1 MDYDEVLHA
10 RGVAQHCKR
19 HVPVTLTVGSV
30 PCTRQV
36 QLQAWEGAISI
47 ITQLFPSPVPC
58 ATGHAE
64 GICLKRTWFA
74 LTQNLFSAMAVG

>member
-1 MDYDEVLHA
+1 MARLRAYISINGRSPIKCMDYDEVLHA

-47 ITQLFPSPVPC
+47 IT
-58 ATGHAE
+58 
-64 GICLKRTWFA
+64 
-74 LTQNLFSAMAVG
+74 

>member
-1 MDYDEVLHA
+1 MARLRAYISIDGCSPIKRMDYDEVLHA
-10 RGVAQHCKR
+10 RGMAQHCKR

-47 ITQLFPSPVPC
+47 IS
-58 ATGHAE
+58 
-64 GICLKRTWFA
+64 
-74 LTQNLFSAMAVG
+74 

>member
-47 ITQLFPSPVPC
+47 IT
-58 ATGHAE
+58 
-64 GICLKRTWFA
+64 
-74 LTQNLFSAMAVG
+74 